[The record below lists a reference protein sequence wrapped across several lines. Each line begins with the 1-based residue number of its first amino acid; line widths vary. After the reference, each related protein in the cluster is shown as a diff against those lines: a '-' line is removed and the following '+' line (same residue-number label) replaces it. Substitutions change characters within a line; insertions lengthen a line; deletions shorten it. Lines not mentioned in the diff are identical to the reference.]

1 MIKEYSNEVRG
12 KVHAYRFEP
21 WEKKTIADSL
31 KPIIKKI
38 EKKIDKIHKHPKN
51 EGQATFYEAKRELL
65 YEIKAIKEIIEEF
78 TK

>member
-12 KVHAYRFEP
+12 KVHAYRFEY
-21 WEKKTIADSL
+21 WEKKTIAESL

-38 EKKIDKIHKHPKN
+38 EKKIDKIDNDPKN
-51 EGQATFYEAKRELL
+51 EGQVTFYEAKRELL